1 MDTSLVPSTLL
12 TGFLEEAPWKGELEI
27 GIPQTLFLTFLFLK
41 KKALLRLQFTFHET
55 HLFCNVYFITIK
67 KTKTQ
72 NQTLGDLGFKW
83 AEEAAGYVGSKVMVM
98 REFKVRPAWMG
109 K

>member
-1 MDTSLVPSTLL
+1 M
-12 TGFLEEAPWKGELEI
+12 
-27 GIPQTLFLTFLFLK
+27 
-41 KKALLRLQFTFHET
+41 
-55 HLFCNVYFITIK
+55 YFITIK